1 MKKKFIVFILMAIF
15 CFTLTGCAKIDY
27 TFLNDGKKLTQI
39 FSVEI
44 DNEKLT
50 QSGVNPLEIKTIV
63 NEKILKHLTIY
74 NASYESAVNTLMLN
88 DHIDVKTANLLKE
101 AVVTQAPIWL
111 NNKVSC
117 QLTFNTVVSDTQT
130 IEYMNVYYLYYQGEL
145 YPEVEESDIQ
155 TDGMIRRLTENDFTI
170 FNSSIA
176 STYKQDIESALTD
189 AEIEVDEDIKYSYTY
204 GTQFRRVH
212 SDADSISYD
221 GTYYLH
227 SWNLE
232 NAEEKI
238 TLYRIYANQ
247 WIWYIIAAGI
257 GILTAGIL
265 LIVCLV
271 KKKKANRIE
280 VEIITPDD

>member
-50 QSGVNPLEIKTIV
+50 QNGVNPLEIKTII

-117 QLTFNTVVSDTQT
+117 Q
-130 IEYMNVYYLYYQGEL
+130 
-145 YPEVEESDIQ
+145 
-155 TDGMIRRLTENDFTI
+155 
-170 FNSSIA
+170 
-176 STYKQDIESALTD
+176 
-189 AEIEVDEDIKYSYTY
+189 
-204 GTQFRRVH
+204 
-212 SDADSISYD
+212 
-221 GTYYLH
+221 
-227 SWNLE
+227 
-232 NAEEKI
+232 
-238 TLYRIYANQ
+238 
-247 WIWYIIAAGI
+247 
-257 GILTAGIL
+257 
-265 LIVCLV
+265 
-271 KKKKANRIE
+271 
-280 VEIITPDD
+280 